1 MEGKEL
7 GFEMMHLGINCEKE
21 EAALSVAETLQRLF
35 GFAYK
40 TGNSSI
46 FSENRR
52 IEIMKNPGRGTNGHI
67 AIGTTDLEAAESYL
81 KKIGCGFIEESR
93 VVREGKTAAI
103 YLNFEIAGFAIHLL
117 QKT

>member
-7 GFEMMHLGINCEKE
+7 GFEVMHLGINCEKE
-21 EAALSVAETLQRLF
+21 ESALSIAETLQGLF
-35 GFAYK
+35 GFEYK

-52 IEIMKNPGRGTNGHI
+52 IEIMKGPGRGTNGHI
-67 AIGTTDLEAAESYL
+67 AIGTTNIEAAESYL
-81 KKIGCGFIEESR
+81 KKRGCGFIEESR
-93 VVREGKTAAI
+93 VVREGKTTAI
-103 YLNFEIAGFAIHLL
+103 YLDVEIAGFAVHLL